1 MLFTSQWYLLQK
13 DGKFKQA
20 LRIKNP
26 KNRLRKIQ
34 EACKGKK
41 VCAAG
46 EDDLEGQDQMD
57 TDEPVKKRG
66 GCGAQQ
72 PKITVDGMK
81 MVAEFKATNKKNGD
95 QDQLPEPVERKQIL
109 SADRVFT
116 LLSLLLKSVNY

>member
-1 MLFTSQWYLLQK
+1 MQK
-13 DGKFKQA
+13 GNNKFKQA
-20 LRIKNP
+20 LKIKNP

-34 EACKGKK
+34 EACKSKK
-41 VCAAG
+41 VCSAG

-109 SADRVFT
+109 SANRVCT
-116 LLSLLLKSVNY
+116 LLSLFTPLNTRL